1 MHDYADEYC
10 NYTAYGDI
18 VVQQRLQ
25 MVHWI
30 VEVSAYYFLIFL
42 LILLLQFNLNLFRNS
57 LELVK
62 MMIII

>member
-42 LILLLQFNLNLFRNS
+42 LIHPLQFNLNFFRNL

-62 MMIII
+62 MMISI